1 MSSGVTAACDSTVT
15 VLLLSHVLPRFF
27 LLFLFSFLKIKTGV
41 SHTILIDF
49 LQKTA
54 ISHTLSG
61 YFS

>member
-1 MSSGVTAACDSTVT
+1 MRNV
-15 VLLLSHVLPRFF
+15 F
-27 LLFLFSFLKIKTGV
+27 KTGV

-49 LQKTA
+49 LQKAA